1 MRCNS
6 KAVCV
11 QEESLL
17 LSAALPGGEC
27 GAAAAFS
34 LPQFPPAAGSR
45 GAVPNAAGCAPG
57 AGGLAGAAGGER
69 TITAT
74 NGGCVFYFSS
84 FYFFFSF
91 SYPKPESNF
100 IPGSSLPQL
109 AM

>member
-6 KAVCV
+6 KAVCI
-11 QEESLL
+11 QEESSL

-34 LPQFPPAAGSR
+34 LPQFPPAAGSC

-84 FYFFFSF
+84 FYFIFLFPTPSQKAISF
-91 SYPKPESNF
+91 QEARSPN
-100 IPGSSLPQL
+100 
-109 AM
+109 